1 MNNRH
6 AIKKTTGKLG
16 MNLFTLVFVVS
27 IIAPFVWLALAAF
40 KNMRELYASPVQ
52 ILPSEIN
59 LNNFIEAF
67 TVQPLAQYILNSVLV
82 SLISTALIIIIGC
95 MASFALARTP
105 IRGKKL
111 ILLLLLTITLLP
123 PITLLNP
130 IYLMMNK
137 LGLLNTQVGLA
148 LVLVAIELPSA
159 VWYLMTFFQTIPGDM
174 EESAMIDGATIP
186 QTFVRILL
194 PIVSPG
200 IFTISI
206 MDLHQH
212 LEQLHLCSGAQSH
225 QGGPDGDGGPD
236 HVFRRHL
243 HPLEPDRR
251 RRHCRQSA
259 PDRDGSAHPAADHL
273 RHDGRRS
280 QGLRIRRGSFENIP
294 R

>member
-6 AIKKTTGKLG
+6 AIKKTTSKLG

-67 TVQPLAQYILNSVLV
+67 TVQPLAQYILNSVVV
-82 SLISTALIIIIGC
+82 SLLSTVLIIIIGC
-95 MASFALARTP
+95 MASFSLARTP

-137 LGLLNTQVGLA
+137 LGLLNTQLGLA

-174 EESAMIDGATIP
+174 EESAMIDGASIP

-206 MDLHQH
+206 I
-212 LEQLHLCSGAQSH
+212 
-225 QGGPDGDGGPD
+225 
-236 HVFRRHL
+236 
-243 HPLEPDRR
+243 
-251 RRHCRQSA
+251 
-259 PDRDGSAHPAADHL
+259 
-273 RHDGRRS
+273 
-280 QGLRIRRGSFENIP
+280 RI
-294 R
+294 

>member
-206 MDLHQH
+206 MTFINTWNNYIFALV
-212 LEQLHLCSGAQSH
+212 LNPTKVARTVTVALTMYSGDTYTPWNLIAAAAIAASLPLIVMVLLIQRRIIS
-225 QGGPDGDGGPD
+225 GMMDGAVKG
-236 HVFRRHL
+236 
-243 HPLEPDRR
+243 
-251 RRHCRQSA
+251 
-259 PDRDGSAHPAADHL
+259 
-273 RHDGRRS
+273 
-280 QGLRIRRGSFENIP
+280 
-294 R
+294 